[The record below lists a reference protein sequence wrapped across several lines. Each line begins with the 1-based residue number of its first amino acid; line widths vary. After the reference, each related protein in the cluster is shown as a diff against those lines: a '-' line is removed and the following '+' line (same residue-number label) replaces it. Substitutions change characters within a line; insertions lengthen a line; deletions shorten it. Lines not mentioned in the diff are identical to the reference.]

1 MPIERTIAPGRDQA
15 PNLGWGRFEAP
26 GFGTLWLVWTSV
38 GLRRLDFKRRDDLGA
53 NPSKLPSELSD
64 SLHRYF
70 DGQPEAFADVPLDLR
85 GTDFQVRVWNAL
97 RRIGW
102 GQVRTYGSIANDV
115 GSPRAMRA
123 VGQANHVNPISIIV
137 PCHRVVEAGHHLG
150 GYGGG
155 PERKKRL
162 LELEGVR
169 LHEGIVQPGQMEL
182 F

>member
-1 MPIERTIAPGRDQA
+1 MPGDRNTAPTTDQA
-15 PNLGWGRFEAP
+15 SSRWGSIEAL
-26 GFGTLWLVWTSV
+26 GFGTLWLVWGERGLQRLGFHLDDQLAARPV
-38 GLRRLDFKRRDDLGA
+38 DVPDLYRNPLRR
-53 NPSKLPSELSD
+53 
-64 SLHRYF
+64 YF
-70 DGQPEAFADVPLDLR
+70 AGEPEDFADVPLDLH

-97 RRIGW
+97 LRIPW
-102 GQVRTYGSIANDV
+102 GQVRTYGGIAHDI

-123 VGQANHVNPISIIV
+123 VGQANHVNPIPVIV

-162 LELEGVR
+162 LALEGVR
-169 LHEGIVQPGQMEL
+169 FHEGVVQPGQMEL